1 MGQGESPAPLE
12 KQIKKGLNTM
22 KTNSLDLYFD
32 RKALYAKSD
41 ALRAELE
48 TAEEEDSKLWKWYEG
63 MTEEEYH
70 ACEAEADAKV
80 KKSSEACK
88 NLREHL
94 KEVENAIRLMEK
106 LEDSLQYLET
116 EKVV

>member
-1 MGQGESPAPLE
+1 
-12 KQIKKGLNTM
+12 M

-32 RKALYAKSD
+32 RKALYTKSNE
-41 ALRAELE
+41 LRAKLE
-48 TAEEEDSKLWKWYEG
+48 AAEEEDSKLWKWYEG

-80 KKSSEACK
+80 KESGKHLK
-88 NLREHL
+88 DLWEHL
-94 KEVENAIRLMEK
+94 EEVENTIRLMEK
-106 LEDSLQYLET
+106 LEDSLQYLES

>member
-1 MGQGESPAPLE
+1 
-12 KQIKKGLNTM
+12 M

-41 ALRAELE
+41 VLRAELE

>member
-1 MGQGESPAPLE
+1 
-12 KQIKKGLNTM
+12 M
-22 KTNSLDLYFD
+22 KTNSLDLRFD

-41 ALRAELE
+41 ELRAKLGA
-48 TAEEEDSKLWKWYEG
+48 AEDEDSKLWKWYEG

-80 KKSSEACK
+80 EKSSKTCK
-88 NLREHL
+88 NLREYL
-94 KEVENAIRLMEK
+94 EEVEKAIRLMEK
-106 LEDSLQYLET
+106 LEDSLQFLEA

>member
-1 MGQGESPAPLE
+1 
-12 KQIKKGLNTM
+12 M
-22 KTNSLDLYFD
+22 KTNALNLYYD
-32 RKALYAKSD
+32 RKTLYTKSD

-48 TAEEEDSKLWKWYEG
+48 AAEEEDSKLWKWYDG
-63 MTEEEYH
+63 MTKEEYH

-88 NLREHL
+88 RLREYL
-94 KEVENAIRLMEK
+94 EEVENAIRLMEK
-106 LEDSLQYLET
+106 LENSLQYLEA